1 MSGYI
6 WAAVAVM
13 AFMASLCC
21 FFVFRERKKSRDM
34 LQWELEKLDRAISGN
49 LQEEYFDE
57 SMDAAITKRLNQ
69 LVEMAGMQRDR
80 AQRERDAIKALISDI
95 SHQIRMPLS
104 NIMLYTDLLREQPLE
119 ENAMQLAGKI
129 RRQSEKLDFFMK
141 ELIKTSYAEQEML
154 MVKPEKASVDTLIS
168 RACQTVEMEA
178 LKKNIT
184 ISCEESGSFCCADPK
199 WTAEALRNIL
209 ENALKYSPEY
219 SAVTVGVTDY
229 DCFICIQI
237 KDRGM
242 GIGEEEQGL
251 IFQRFYR
258 SAAAAGVPGFGIG
271 LYVAREIISRQGGYI
286 RVKSKLGQG
295 AAFQVFLPRLN
306 G

>member
-6 WAAVAVM
+6 WVSVTVM
-13 AFMASLCC
+13 ACMVFLCSYI
-21 FFVFRERKKSRDM
+21 VLKEKKKSRNM
-34 LQWELEKLDRAISGN
+34 LQRELQKLERAISGN

-80 AQRERDAIKALISDI
+80 AQEECDATKALISDI
-95 SHQIRMPLS
+95 SHQIRTPLS
-104 NIMLYTDLLREQPLE
+104 NIMLYTDLLREQHLE
-119 ENAMQLAGKI
+119 GNAVQLAGKI
-129 RRQSEKLDFFMK
+129 RRQSEKLDFYMK
-141 ELIKTSYAEQEML
+141 ELLKTSYAEQEML
-154 MVKPEKASVDTLIS
+154 MVKPEKVSADTLIS

-178 LKKNIT
+178 LKKNIY
-184 ISCEESGSFCCADPK
+184 ISCAESGCFCCADPK

-209 ENALKYSPEY
+209 ENALKYSPEN
-219 SAVTVGVTDY
+219 STVMAEVIDY
-229 DCFICIQI
+229 DSFICIQI
-237 KDRGM
+237 KDQGM
-242 GIGEEEQGL
+242 GISEEEQGL

-258 SAAAAGVPGFGIG
+258 SAVAAGVPGFGIG

-295 AAFQVFLPRLN
+295 AVFQVFLPH
-306 G
+306 

>member
-306 G
+306 